1 MQLGVSIIL
10 TFHRRQGFHSVPK
23 GIGDVASRLPVDDGG
38 VERGLSQ
45 AGSEMVAR
53 PSGLVERRLREDCA
67 WSPSLLAAA
76 ALMWAWGDETTPGG
90 RFVSAR
96 RLVVH
101 LFVPATPLAGSD
113 QSFVNLLRRGT
124 VELMDC
130 LKRGLRER
138 MQHHLARDWSV
149 LDLVMFAVDG
159 SRCELARTVSN
170 ERACSATR
178 PSKKSH
184 TRTGRKSKRKIKP
197 GSTHFQQAALRHLC

>member
-1 MQLGVSIIL
+1 MRFTGVRDFTLSRKESGIS
-10 TFHRRQGFHSVPK
+10 HRDFQSTTVVLNADGLKLALKWLLDRVDWLSV
-23 GIGDVASRLPVDDGG
+23 
-38 VERGLSQ
+38 
-45 AGSEMVAR
+45 
-53 PSGLVERRLREDCA
+53 RLREDCA

-101 LFVPATPLAGSD
+101 LFVPAAPLAGSD

-138 MQHHLARDWSV
+138 MQHHLVRDWSV